1 MVRQE
6 GKGIPLAGEPDR
18 PVVELQDYQ
27 VQFLLLDKQNK
38 KRLEMQRLEM
48 QNFSAVR
55 DRQDIELEEIT
66 SPLNQLTLAHLSIKE
81 LLQRLPT
88 HHQYIEDLKVSLLAD
103 IKTLE
108 SCERDLNKKEAELKS
123 MEDRYN
129 ELINMTPETQQG
141 ELQEVKDKVMVTMQQ
156 DWEKVK
162 LDRDNAMGRVKDTNE
177 QIAGL
182 KKASELVPE
191 LIKDL
196 TQLAVKLH
204 DI

>member
-88 HHQYIEDLKVSLLAD
+88 HRQYIEDLKVKS
-103 IKTLE
+103 
-108 SCERDLNKKEAELKS
+108 RLKS
-123 MEDRYN
+123 YSFTIDVVHNR
-129 ELINMTPETQQG
+129 
-141 ELQEVKDKVMVTMQQ
+141 
-156 DWEKVK
+156 
-162 LDRDNAMGRVKDTNE
+162 
-177 QIAGL
+177 IA
-182 KKASELVPE
+182 E
-191 LIKDL
+191 
-196 TQLAVKLH
+196 
-204 DI
+204 